1 MPRLRTGEIVKIRGW
16 WHARI
21 DYHIYDDQAG
31 KRKRKYITRK
41 ASANTKFA
49 ARKKLEDMF
58 KEFDGSPQSYD
69 GASMTF
75 AQLADF
81 YKETYLIEP
90 EYVDGRKVVGLRN
103 KYDYEKRLEI
113 LRKYFGKKRVRE
125 ITYGDL
131 EKYRIQRIK
140 TPVVVGRNTRGTNK
154 PSKLGSRQ
162 RSIASVHRE
171 MALLRRILNI
181 ARRNKWIVENPFE
194 LGEPLIRPG
203 DEKPRERILSRDEE
217 QKLFAAC
224 TGERAHL
231 KPILICALDTGMRRG
246 EMLKMKWVDI
256 DFEARLILIH
266 SFNTKTQRQRVVA
279 MTERLT
285 QALETLWSISV
296 KNPDALVFGIK
307 TSPKS
312 AFNKAKKIAGI
323 TDLHFHDLRHTA
335 LTRLAQRNM
344 SLSEV
349 GRIGGHTQE
358 RTTYRYINA
367 DMETARRAAAILDEF
382 NSQESRTRETVH

>member
-21 DYHIYDDQAG
+21 DYHIYDDEAG
-31 KRKRKYITRK
+31 KRRRKYITRK
-41 ASANTKFA
+41 ASVNTKFA
-49 ARKKLEDMF
+49 ARKKLEEMF

-69 GASMTF
+69 AASMTF
-75 AQLADF
+75 AQLADY
-81 YKETYLIEP
+81 YKETYLIDP

-140 TPVVVGRNTRGTNK
+140 TPVIVGRNTRGTSK
-154 PSKLGSRQ
+154 PGKPTSRQ
-162 RSIASVHRE
+162 RSMASVHRDLS
-171 MALLRRILNI
+171 LLRRILKI
-181 ARRNKWIVENPFE
+181 AKRNKWIVENPFE

-217 QKLFAAC
+217 QKLLAVC

-246 EMLKMKWVDI
+246 EMMKMRWEDI

-266 SFNTKTQRQRVVA
+266 SFNTKTQRQRLVA
-279 MTERLT
+279 MTERLQ
-285 QALETLWSISV
+285 QALESLWSISA
-296 KNPDALVFGIK
+296 KNPETLVFGIK

-312 AFNKAKKIAGI
+312 AFNKAKK
-323 TDLHFHDLRHTA
+323 L
-335 LTRLAQRNM
+335 
-344 SLSEV
+344 
-349 GRIGGHTQE
+349 QE
-358 RTTYRYINA
+358 
-367 DMETARRAAAILDEF
+367 
-382 NSQESRTRETVH
+382 